1 MKTLTLTFATA
12 NKRNY
17 TMVIDEPKEGLTLDE
32 VKTQAAKL
40 MKVLVNRSGLE
51 LTELVKA
58 EMTTSTTEE
67 LQ

>member
-12 NKRNY
+12 GNRNY
-17 TMVIDEPKEGLTLDE
+17 TMMIDQPKEGLTLEE
-32 VKTQAAKL
+32 VKKQAAIL